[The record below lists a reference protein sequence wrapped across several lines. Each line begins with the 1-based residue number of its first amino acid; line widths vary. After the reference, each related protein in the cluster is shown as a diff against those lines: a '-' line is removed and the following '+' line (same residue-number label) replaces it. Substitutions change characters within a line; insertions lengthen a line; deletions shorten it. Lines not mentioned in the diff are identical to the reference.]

1 MGLQETILEVIEE
14 LGVADELV
22 NMEHQVILKVK
33 QGCANKRL
41 LPKDISLSG
50 DAKRLSMSEQ
60 AFVSN
65 RSFLENMRYSA
76 ALFAGCSEFS
86 SSDAFLETTKH
97 VLKNVR
103 SLVLLHNRNKVF
115 NLVTWFAKAHT
126 IVLYHNLRYHAD
138 TGVAYNTLPFS
149 RLEQLLGTMPALGL
163 DHLCLSSDTLQSLF
177 RKCPKL
183 TSVMSSDMETALSAK
198 QVTNFI
204 PNKLTRK
211 RQPVPI
217 QRKELFLGRTYILH
231 TGMPLEF
238 ISKNATAV
246 EKAHRHFPKAEHLE
260 LTAACE
266 GAIAKVAR
274 YTKLTHLS
282 LFSAMP
288 REKSLFQPHVTQ
300 VLSALRLVHL
310 SLAHF
315 CGVGLSV
322 IAELCPQLKFLSIRA
337 CDISDEEDMVTS
349 FSNLEHMCV
358 GSTMKK
364 EFFFKLL
371 RSCPGLREL
380 EIDKDEL
387 TTAFVVGPDASC
399 GKRPILERVE
409 RLTLRTNTDWS
420 EFCGLDHVDD
430 LPRNL
435 DSTLSRL
442 PSLRRVRTDSFKI
455 RLHIN
460 CCFPNIVLDWCT
472 CTICDSKFPDIDQQ
486 HRDLYQLTHRL
497 KQPKLTEN
505 ATATAVDKN
514 KVKLKRKSVDTKK
527 EVPKEEVAV
536 STKGTKLKLE
546 QTAVNIKNK
555 KRIQTV
561 RSTVNR
567 RKSKRA
573 L

>member
-22 NMEHQVILKVK
+22 NMEHHVILKVK

-65 RSFLENMRYSA
+65 QSFLENMRYSA

-86 SSDAFLETTKH
+86 SSDAFLETAKH

-183 TSVMSSDMETALSAK
+183 T
-198 QVTNFI
+198 
-204 PNKLTRK
+204 
-211 RQPVPI
+211 
-217 QRKELFLGRTYILH
+217 
-231 TGMPLEF
+231 
-238 ISKNATAV
+238 
-246 EKAHRHFPKAEHLE
+246 
-260 LTAACE
+260 AACE
-266 GAIAKVAR
+266 GAIAKVAS

-315 CGVGLSV
+315 SGVRLSV
-322 IAELCPQLKFLSIRA
+322 IAELCPQLKFLALRA

-364 EFFFKLL
+364 ESFFKLS

-399 GKRPILERVE
+399 GERPILERVV

-420 EFCGLDHVDD
+420 DFCGLDHVDD

-460 CCFPNIVLDWCT
+460 CCFPNIALDWCT
-472 CTICDSKFPDIDQQ
+472 CTFCDSKFPDIDQQ
-486 HRDLYQLTHRL
+486 HRDLYLLTHRL
-497 KQPKLTEN
+497 KPPKITKMPLPLRLIITG
-505 ATATAVDKN
+505 
-514 KVKLKRKSVDTKK
+514 VKLKTKSVDTKE

-536 STKGTKLKLE
+536 STKELCEVEKTSRGDGLKKEGFPSISPSASLFCCSFR
-546 QTAVNIKNK
+546 Q
-555 KRIQTV
+555 
-561 RSTVNR
+561 R
-567 RKSKRA
+567 RHSVDSERRCVDKE
-573 L
+573 